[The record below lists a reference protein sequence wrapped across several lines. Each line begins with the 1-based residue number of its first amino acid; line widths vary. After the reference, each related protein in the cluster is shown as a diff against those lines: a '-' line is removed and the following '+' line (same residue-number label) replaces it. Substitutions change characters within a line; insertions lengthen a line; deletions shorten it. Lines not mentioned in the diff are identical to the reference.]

1 MTIILATFFVFLI
14 ISIFWFIGNATQI
27 LTTKENNVYLSAPL
41 GFFISGLF
49 IINAY
54 VFFQL
59 SIFTIFVLFIILF
72 LLLFMYS
79 VLQKNIFKHYIK
91 VSIIYLPLLFLFI
104 LSLLLFDEN
113 FYAFRG
119 NVWDHFTNI
128 ALALTYKKIN
138 FNEIGILLNNEKF
151 TQIPF
156 EELVKKNDY
165 SKIYYTL
172 SLQNILD
179 RLGPPVFTSVI
190 FEFKILNIYLISYL
204 LKIIYLILSYLSFI
218 FFLNKI
224 YYISRN
230 AINIFFISLIFSL
243 SFWTLYIF
251 EADAISQLFVYSASI
266 IFFSYIFEIFFFPKK
281 FKIENLIFLSLSF
294 SFVFLF
300 YESQGVV
307 LALLLLLIFLIK
319 LNTCIKN
326 FKILAPAAL
335 LCIIL
340 IFPRLYQNISL
351 AFHYSNARVD
361 FWTYFGSFI
370 LGRESIILDSVYVDK
385 IKSLL
390 DGSNSYFFVLKKII
404 QFNYN
409 EKYFF
414 ILFNVFP
421 SFLGFY
427 FITPGL
433 LQYDSS
439 IFLTILFFVASC
451 YVLILFYKN
460 IKNIIFQKSDNSNFF
475 KVIIFFY
482 LSLSLLLFFK
492 NNFYGL
498 VKLYFY
504 FSPIWFILIFFQFKN
519 GQKNFI
525 SGINIFLLLI
535 MSTFFIYKYSDY
547 NFGIGRLDSFP
558 STLKKELKISQNWS
572 LKKITFTDCSI
583 VHLNI
588 KDYLQNVYVSMYL
601 DSKNIN
607 YVNNF
612 YKSNFL
618 DNKQKCSIVSKNG
631 GFIKIN

>member
-1 MTIILATFFVFLI
+1 MTVVLATFFVFFI
-14 ISIFWFIGNATQI
+14 ISIFWFIGNGTQV
-27 LTTKENNVYLSAPL
+27 LTTKENNIYLSAPL
-41 GFFISGLF
+41 GFIISGLL

-54 VFFQL
+54 VLFQL
-59 SIFTIFVLFIILF
+59 SIFTIFILFIIFF
-72 LLLFMYS
+72 LLFFIYS
-79 VLQKNIFKHYIK
+79 VLQKNTFKHYIK
-91 VSIIYLPLLFLFI
+91 VSIIYLPLLFLLI

-128 ALALTYKKIN
+128 ALALTLNKIN

-156 EELVKKNDY
+156 EELLKKIDY

-172 SLQNILD
+172 SLPNILD
-179 RLGPPVFTSVI
+179 RIGPPVFTSVI

-230 AINIFFISLIFSL
+230 VINIFFISLIFSL

-251 EADAISQLFVYSASI
+251 ESDAISQLFVYSASI
-266 IFFSYIFEIFFFPKK
+266 IFFSYIFEIFFFSKK

-294 SFVFLF
+294 SFIFLF

-307 LALLLLLIFLIK
+307 LALLLLLIFFIK

-335 LCIIL
+335 LSIIV

-351 AFHYSNARVD
+351 AFHYSNAKVD
-361 FWTYFGSFI
+361 YWTYFGSFI

-390 DGSNSYFFVLKKII
+390 DGSNSYFFVLEKII
-404 QFNYN
+404 QLNYN

-439 IFLTILFFVASC
+439 IFLTIIFFVASC

-460 IKNIIFQKSDNSNFF
+460 IKNIILQKSDYSNFF

-482 LSLSLLLFFK
+482 LFFSLILFFK

-498 VKLYFY
+498 VKIYFY
-504 FSPIWFILIFFQFKN
+504 FSPIWFILIFFQFKKSK
-519 GQKNFI
+519 KNFI
-525 SGINIFLLLI
+525 SGVNIFLLLI
-535 MSTFFIYKYSDY
+535 MSTFFIYKFSQY
-547 NFGIGRLDSFP
+547 NFGIGRVDSFP

-572 LKKITFTDCSI
+572 LKQIKFTDCSI
-583 VHLNI
+583 IHLNV
-588 KDYLQNVYVSMYL
+588 KDYLQNIYVSMYL
-601 DSKNIN
+601 DSKKIH
-607 YVNNF
+607 YINNF
-612 YKSNFL
+612 NNSNISETQ
-618 DNKQKCSIVSKNG
+618 KKCSLLSKYG
-631 GFIKIN
+631 SFYIIN